1 VRSGALH
8 RRITADLAGE
18 IASGAWPPGH
28 RIPFEHELMAR
39 YGCARA
45 TASKAVHAL
54 AAQGLVERRRKA
66 GTFVAAPHVTSAVL
80 SIPDIQAEIEARR
93 LSYRWRRL
101 AWRIRPARADGEE
114 AALAPTGPVL
124 EVRGL
129 HLAGAAPFALE
140 DRLIHLPEVPAAA
153 DETFDDVSPGAWLL
167 AHVAWSEGRHEIAAA
182 NPDTDTAAA
191 LHIARAHACLVLKRW
206 TWRAGAGITFA
217 RQVFPAET
225 FELTARFSPG
235 AR

>member
-1 VRSGALH
+1 VRASALH

-45 TASKAVHAL
+45 TVGKAVHAL
-54 AAQGLVERRRKA
+54 AVQGLVERRRKA
-66 GTFVAAPHVTSAVL
+66 GTFVAAPHVSSAVL
-80 SIPDIQAEIEARR
+80 QIPDIQAEIEARR
-93 LSYRWRRL
+93 QSYRWVRL
-101 AWRIRPARADGEE
+101 AWRIRPAHADGEE
-114 AALAPTGPVL
+114 APLDPKGPMLQVT
-124 EVRGL
+124 GL

-140 DRLIHLPEVPAAA
+140 DRLINLAEVPVAG
-153 DETFDDVSPGAWLL
+153 DHEFKETSPGAWLL
-167 AHVAWSEGRHEIAAA
+167 AHVAWSEARHEISAT
-182 NPDTDTAAA
+182 NPDHDTAAA
-191 LHIARAHACLVLKRW
+191 LHIPRAHACLVLKRW

-225 FELTARFSPG
+225 LDLTARFSPG
-235 AR
+235 GR